1 MLTAAIKTARAAFAV
16 GALTVA
22 TAASAAAQ
30 TPVPSGNDFVAMGG
44 RVFIRYLGSD
54 VQDLSTLSYRVGAF
68 NAGASDY
75 TNLFVNNGP
84 GASPVGQQIELFGP
98 GNSPIAAGQ
107 TIVFRLFNQTRG
119 LTFYSGAAS
128 RNPDGTLHVG
138 LTPGSGMMSPGG
150 AAYTQGFNF
159 EDQAFGGNPPADG
172 DYNDLRF
179 EVANAAVIPEPG
191 TWMLMGTGLL
201 GLAGAAVRRRKALQA

>member
-1 MLTAAIKTARAAFAV
+1 
-16 GALTVA
+16 
-22 TAASAAAQ
+22 
-30 TPVPSGNDFVAMGG
+30 
-44 RVFIRYLGSD
+44 
-54 VQDLSTLSYRVGAF
+54 
-68 NAGASDY
+68 
-75 TNLFVNNGP
+75 
-84 GASPVGQQIELFGP
+84 
-98 GNSPIAAGQ
+98 
-107 TIVFRLFNQTRG
+107 
-119 LTFYSGAAS
+119 
-128 RNPDGTLHVG
+128 
-138 LTPGSGMMSPGG
+138 MMSPGG